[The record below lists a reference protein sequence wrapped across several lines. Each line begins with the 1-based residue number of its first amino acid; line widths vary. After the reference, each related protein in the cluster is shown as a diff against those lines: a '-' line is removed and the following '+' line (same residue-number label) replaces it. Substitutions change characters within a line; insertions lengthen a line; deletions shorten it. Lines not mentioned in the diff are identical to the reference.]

1 MIKIDFFKKSNERK
15 EIKSAV
21 DSILKEVSS
30 SYNPYYVLMIELGKR
45 EVYNDYDMESISE
58 IIISN
63 TYSNL
68 KSIL

>member
-1 MIKIDFFKKSNERK
+1 
-15 EIKSAV
+15 
-21 DSILKEVSS
+21 
-30 SYNPYYVLMIELGKR
+30 MIELGKR